1 MKLDFVRGW
10 PTELAGGDR
19 RRYVE
24 RRFDV
29 MLLIS
34 MKICHAIYNPA
45 RNVPSQAPYSP
56 APDHPHRRSSEFP
69 PATSP
74 NHLSQYD
81 PVEFRHVCFLEVV
94 LRHSPHHHFQKS
106 KFYSVPSSD
115 PIDTYRLEKCVS
127 WSSIGP
133 PCWNGTARDAAQ
145 QRVC

>member
-81 PVEFRHVCFLEVV
+81 PVEFRHVCFFRSRPQTFPPPPFPKIQV
-94 LRHSPHHHFQKS
+94 LFRS
-106 KFYSVPSSD
+106 KFRSD
-115 PIDTYRLEKCVS
+115 
-127 WSSIGP
+127 
-133 PCWNGTARDAAQ
+133 
-145 QRVC
+145 